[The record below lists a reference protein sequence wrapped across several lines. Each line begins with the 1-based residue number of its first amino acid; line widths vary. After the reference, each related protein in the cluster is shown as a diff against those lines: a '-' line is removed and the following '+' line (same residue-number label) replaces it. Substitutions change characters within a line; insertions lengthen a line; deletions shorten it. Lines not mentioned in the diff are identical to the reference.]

1 MKLPCPT
8 LNLNPTKHHREDPS
22 TLLGP
27 TVDHRQAKVRNLGG
41 VEQSTKELLQEA
53 YSEHIRGETGCFWCA
68 EELGQATAQ
77 KCSFAV
83 IFVEIL
89 F

>member
-8 LNLNPTKHHREDPS
+8 LSLNPTKHHREDPS

-53 YSEHIRGETGCFWCA
+53 YSEHAAGK
-68 EELGQATAQ
+68 QAAFGAQ
-77 KCSFAV
+77 KSLV
-83 IFVEIL
+83 KQRHRNVHLE
-89 F
+89 